1 MIRRYSLP
9 SVFAGLAVAAG
20 GAVAGDAEAGK
31 AKAALCAGC
40 HGANGISALP
50 QNPNLAGQKEVYL
63 VSALNAYK
71 TQTRK
76 DATMNAMAA
85 PLTDADIANLA
96 AYFSSLKP

>member
-1 MIRRYSLP
+1 MMKHLKM
-9 SVFAGLAVAAG
+9 FAFLMLTVSATTVSAADVA
-20 GAVAGDAEAGK
+20 AGK
-31 AKAALCAGC
+31 AKAVMCAGC

-63 VSALNAYK
+63 VNALNAYK
-71 TQTRK
+71 AQARK

-96 AYFSSLKP
+96 AYFSGLKP